1 MLKGRE
7 QVMTK
12 KSKALRKAE
21 RQILQ
26 LQEALAW
33 CSGSPSFATDGE
45 ARKGWLKLC
54 LPLLE
59 DY

>member
-1 MLKGRE
+1 MAS
-7 QVMTK
+7 
-12 KSKALRKAE
+12 KSKELRKAE
-21 RQILQ
+21 KQVLQ

-33 CSGSPSFATDGE
+33 CSGSPSFAVGGK

-54 LPLLE
+54 RPLLE